1 MKIKKGD
8 TIKVLYGKDAG
19 KRAPVIAVNPKKNT
33 VVVDGVNVYKR
44 HIKGDGKDKTSEIVS
59 LVKPMPISK
68 VMLVC
73 PLCNKATRIG
83 IKIEG
88 DKKVRIC
95 KKCGKTIDEVKT
107 EEKATKKVVTKT
119 KKKTTKSTTKKTK
132 PVKKKTTVKKST
144 TKKKVKSKESKK

>member
-19 KRAPVIAVNPKKNT
+19 KRAPVIAVNQKKNT

-44 HIKGDGKDKTSEIVS
+44 HIKGDGRDKTSEIVS
-59 LVKPMPISK
+59 LVKLMPISK

-83 IKIEG
+83 MKIEG

-95 KKCGKTIDEVKT
+95 KKCGKVIDEVKT
-107 EEKATKKVVTKT
+107 EEKVTKKVATKT
-119 KKKTTKSTTKKTK
+119 KKKTTKSITKKTK
-132 PVKKKTTVKKST
+132 PVKKKATVKKST
-144 TKKKVKSKESKK
+144 TNKKVKSKEKKK